1 MEGRI
6 EQARTEK
13 HLVTPLPV
21 VIGFGGINAA
31 GRSSFHHAFG
41 RIVYQALPKAEQAEV
56 RTSLAR
62 LMGLPRDLE
71 GAELERE
78 VLDHSLVRKI
88 EPWLFDV
95 DRTYRQE
102 KIEAQPAEG
111 ARPAWIM
118 KQGELPDELPTGW
131 ATHTLDDTWVE
142 VSLVEPATLL
152 VPDHHRTSVRSAAT
166 VPTGFRPD
174 TRYRS
179 KNHPRGLQ
187 LAVYSASDALRSVGI
202 GWSQL
207 LEHVPADRV
216 AVYASSAMGQLDPMG
231 AGGMLAHPM
240 VGKHTS
246 SRHCPFSLPQMP
258 ADFVNAYVVGSI
270 GRTAGL
276 IGACATFLYNL
287 EKAVHEIQTGVVD
300 LAVVGSA
307 EAPVIPEVLE
317 GYRAMS
323 ALAEDPDLLMLDGLI
338 EGEPDHRRACR
349 PFAPNCGFVMG
360 ESAQYVVLMKDE
372 KAIELGASIYA
383 AVPGVYI
390 HADGTKQSIS
400 SPGIGNYL
408 TLGKAC
414 SLAREILGDQGLQ
427 QRTMLHAHGTG
438 TPQNRVTESH
448 VFDRVANAFDVR
460 DWVVAATKC
469 FVGHSLGAAA
479 GDQTSFAL
487 GTFAT
492 GVVPGITTV
501 TDFAEDVHGER
512 LSLSNEHRQYDPSH
526 WQGILINAKG
536 FGGNNATG
544 LLLSPEVTWTLLQ
557 RKHGEQAMA
566 RHHRA
571 HEQVQAEQERYRS
584 ALLEGHDEAI
594 YNFGAGVAMGAD
606 LTIDRESIRVPGFS
620 LPVSLIVTNPYG
632 RVG

>member
-6 EQARTEK
+6 EPARYAIPLEPPRTEK
-13 HLVTPLPV
+13 RLVTPLPV
-21 VIGFGGINAA
+21 IIGFGGINAA

-41 RIVYQALPKAEQAEV
+41 RIVYHALPEAERAEV
-56 RTSLAR
+56 RTAMAR

-71 GAELERE
+71 GGKLERQ
-78 VLDHSLVRKI
+78 VLDHSLIRKI
-88 EPWLFDV
+88 EPGLFDV
-95 DRTYRQE
+95 DRVHRQE
-102 KIEAQPAEG
+102 KIEAQPADG

-118 KQGELPDELPTGW
+118 QQDELPNELPAGW
-131 ATHTLDDTWVE
+131 ATRLLDDGRVE
-142 VSLVEPATLL
+142 VTLVEPTTLL
-152 VPDHHRTSVRSAAT
+152 VPDHHRYSVRSAAT
-166 VPTGFRPD
+166 VPTGFRPA
-174 TRYRS
+174 TRYPA
-179 KNHPRGLQ
+179 KKHPRGLQ
-187 LAVYSASDALRSVGI
+187 LAVYGSSDAVRSVGI
-202 GWSQL
+202 EWSRL
-207 LEHVPADRV
+207 LERVPADRI

-240 VGKHTS
+240 IGKYTS

-287 EKAVHEIQTGVVD
+287 EKAVHDIQTGEVD
-300 LAVVGSA
+300 LAVVGAA

-323 ALAEDPDLLMLDGLI
+323 ALSEDPDLLELDGLT
-338 EGEPDHRRACR
+338 EGEAEHRRACR

-372 KAIELGASIYA
+372 LALALGASIYA

-414 SLAREILGDQGLQ
+414 SLAREILGDEGLRR
-427 QRTMLHAHGTG
+427 RTMLHAHGTG

-501 TDFAEDVHGER
+501 TRFADDLHGER
-512 LSLSNEHRQYDPSH
+512 LSLSTEHRQYDPSH
-526 WQGILINAKG
+526 WQGIFVNAKG

-544 LLLSPEVTWTLLQ
+544 LLLSPEATWTLLQ
-557 RKHGEQAMA
+557 RKHGEQARA
-566 RHHRA
+566 RHR
-571 HEQVQAEQERYRS
+571 
-584 ALLEGHDEAI
+584 D
-594 YNFGAGVAMGAD
+594 NFGGDVVEGAD
-606 LTIDRESIRVPGFS
+606 LAIDRDSIRVPGFQ
-620 LPVSLIVTNPYG
+620 LPVSLSVTNPYG
-632 RVG
+632 SV